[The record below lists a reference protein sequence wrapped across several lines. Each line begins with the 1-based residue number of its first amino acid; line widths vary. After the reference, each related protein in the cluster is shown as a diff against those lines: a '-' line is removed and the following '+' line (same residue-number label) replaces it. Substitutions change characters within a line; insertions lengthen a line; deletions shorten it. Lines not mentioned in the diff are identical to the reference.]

1 MTSTLD
7 EVRPQLSPPPGPR
20 WPVGVQSLLFG
31 RYRHRWLP
39 RLRRRYGDTFMVR
52 IAPHN
57 RRMVMLSRPEDIR
70 TVFAGSTEIFHA
82 GEGNAIL
89 GPVMGDHS
97 VLLLD
102 ESEHMRIRRLL
113 MPAFHGSALRGYREL
128 ITEIS
133 RDEVAGWPTE
143 VPFRSHNR
151 TTALTLEI
159 ILQVVFGVTDEQ
171 RLAELRPVVGRIVH
185 ITPLIMIG
193 WFYPR
198 LRSFGPWRRFAQM
211 SETLDRLLYAEID
224 NRRAAPDLAERTDV
238 LSQLLR
244 LSTDAADEPLAGRQE
259 KPAGLT
265 DAELRDNLI
274 TLLLAG
280 HETTAT
286 ALAWT
291 FHELARNQ
299 DVLKRAQ
306 RAADEGD
313 EAYLEAVAKEALRLH
328 PVIFEVARRVT
339 EPVRLGGY
347 EIPAGATVMP
357 TIVVVQNDPQHHR
370 TPARFDPERFLGQ
383 QPASNT
389 WIPFGGGTRRCLGAG
404 FSLLESTVVLAEVL
418 RRYDITP
425 VDAKPEEPRPRN
437 VTLYPG
443 RGGTVRLTSR
453 R

>member
-7 EVRPQLSPPPGPR
+7 KVRPQLSPPPGPR
-20 WPVGVQSLLFG
+20 WPVAIQSLLFG

-57 RRMVMLSRPEDIR
+57 RRMIMLSRPEDIR
-70 TVFAGSTEIFHA
+70 TVFAGSTELFHA

-102 ESEHMRIRRLL
+102 EAEHMRIRRLL
-113 MPAFHGSALRGYREL
+113 MPAFHGSSLRGYRDL
-128 ITEIS
+128 ITRIS
-133 RDEVAGWPTE
+133 QDEVASWPTG

-159 ILQVVFGVTDEQ
+159 ILQVVFGVTDEA

-224 NRRAAPDLAERTDV
+224 NRRRAPDLAERTDV

-244 LSTDAADEPLAGRQE
+244 ISEG
-259 KPAGLT
+259 GLT

-291 FHELARNQ
+291 FHELARNP
-299 DVLKRAQ
+299 DVLRRAQ

-339 EPVRLGGY
+339 EPVRVGGY

-357 TIVVVQNDPQHHR
+357 GIGVVQNDPQHHR
-370 TPARFDPERFLGQ
+370 TPARFDPERLLGQ
-383 QPASNT
+383 QPATNT

-418 RRYDITP
+418 RRYDLAP
-425 VDAKPEEPRPRN
+425 VQVKPEEPRPRN

-443 RGGTVRLTSR
+443 RGGTIRLTSR
-453 R
+453 AKSDPPATR